1 MDIKRTKE
9 LTARVKLL
17 QDIIKLKGKRF
28 VTLELKGEKKKI
40 ENINENQLLE
50 IDTNI
55 LQEIKKKFEEEVI
68 LSYDFNI
75 LVKKDCR

>member
-40 ENINENQLLE
+40 ENINEN
-50 IDTNI
+50 
-55 LQEIKKKFEEEVI
+55 
-68 LSYDFNI
+68 
-75 LVKKDCR
+75 

>member
-68 LSYDFNI
+68 FSSNFNI
-75 LVKKDCR
+75 LVKEDCG